1 MFLLDTNV
9 ISEFRRAQ
17 ANPAVLE
24 WAEGVPM
31 ERLYI
36 SAMTIGEVQ
45 AGIENL
51 RERDGDRAGEI
62 EAWLESVLTDF
73 TVLPANT
80 DAFRVW
86 ARLMHRQPE
95 RLLADALI
103 AATAIVNSLTV
114 VTRNVR
120 DFQQL
125 GVPVLNPFAHSE

>member
-24 WAEGVPM
+24 WAERVPM
-31 ERLYI
+31 GRLYI

-51 RERDGDRAGEI
+51 RERDGVRAEEI
-62 EAWLESVLTDF
+62 EEWLESVLTDF
-73 TVLPANT
+73 TVLPANA

-86 ARLMHRQPE
+86 ARLMNRQPE

-114 VTRNVR
+114 VSRNVR

-125 GVPVLNPFAHSE
+125 GVPVLNPFDNPP

>member
-1 MFLLDTNV
+1 MYLLDTNV

-24 WAEGVPM
+24 WADGVPM

-45 AGIENL
+45 AGIENV
-51 RERDGDRAGEI
+51 RRRDVARAGEI
-62 EAWLESVLTDF
+62 GEWLESLLTEF
-73 TVLPANT
+73 TVLPA
-80 DAFRVW
+80 DADCFRVW
-86 ARLMHRQPE
+86 ARLMHGQPE

-125 GVPVLNPFAHSE
+125 GVPVLNPFDQPA